1 MLEFNGQPVYN
12 APGVIEYYRLYATK
26 NNGVRVEFDVT
37 KDELKSL
44 IDKVEKTKTV
54 EEAKERI
61 VKDYIKEELKQD
73 PSRLNELKSLVDRW
87 SVGSLYTPGD
97 IVTYNGTLYTVVQEH
112 TSQSDWVPD
121 STPSLYKKTN
131 STTENTDAVL
141 QEFTQPTGAHDSYK
155 NGDKVIFNDKVYEST
170 IDNNVW
176 SPATNPQGWKDLGG
190 LDDYKNQESR
200 KDK

>member
-12 APGVIEYYRLYATK
+12 AHGVIEYYRLYATK

-37 KDELKSL
+37 KDELKTL
-44 IDKVEKTKTV
+44 IDKVEKTETV

-73 PSRLNELKSLVDRW
+73 PSKLSELKSLVDRW
-87 SVGSLYTPGD
+87 SVDSLYITGD
-97 IVTYNGTLYTVVQEH
+97 IVTYNGTLYTVVQDH

-141 QEFTQPTGAHDSYK
+141 QEFAQPTGAHDSYK
-155 NGDKVIFNDKVYEST
+155 NGDKVIFNDKVYESI

-176 SPATNPQGWKDLGG
+176 SPETNPKGWKLI
-190 LDDYKNQESR
+190 
-200 KDK
+200 